1 MSRLI
6 KVIVTD
12 EINNQTGGKLQ
23 LGESTIE
30 GKGENAIN
38 AGDKEIPY
46 SLLEDDDKN
55 DNCKLLIT
63 KDSFALLN
71 NKIKNAIESIVA
83 KEHNLK
89 VQKIADMNVKL
100 DKEKAVLEKTKKT
113 EISNIEVKYKK
124 FMANQLQNANKIM
137 DHAVTEA
144 KKKVFKQY
152 TDLNDY
158 KTLEEL
164 LDDYKNELY
173 TENGQPETIKA
184 KVNKEEAKGIGDKL
198 GQTFFGKTKIINQ
211 DLKVTESK
219 IIEDRDRFNSEKQID
234 LSKVEEK
241 YNKLTEEKIEKH
253 NEGIE
258 EINSKFDKIIQNKIA
273 RTTINFV
280 TKNAGIPAAFQKE
293 KNGIIESRKAEV
305 MSLIYTKSNTNLN
318 FRYKHI
324 DGTRLKWINIERSA
338 ISDVCI
344 TDKNYEELFQD
355 PPENRDVSDY
365 SDNPEQII
373 DV

>member
-184 KVNKEEAKGIGDKL
+184 KVNKK
-198 GQTFFGKTKIINQ
+198 
-211 DLKVTESK
+211 
-219 IIEDRDRFNSEKQID
+219 
-234 LSKVEEK
+234 
-241 YNKLTEEKIEKH
+241 
-253 NEGIE
+253 
-258 EINSKFDKIIQNKIA
+258 
-273 RTTINFV
+273 
-280 TKNAGIPAAFQKE
+280 QKE
-293 KNGIIESRKAEV
+293 LV
-305 MSLIYTKSNTNLN
+305 
-318 FRYKHI
+318 
-324 DGTRLKWINIERSA
+324 IN
-338 ISDVCI
+338 
-344 TDKNYEELFQD
+344 
-355 PPENRDVSDY
+355 
-365 SDNPEQII
+365 
-373 DV
+373 